1 MKSDKKLEKTCE
13 YLVVS
18 KKSINFT
25 RFSRKSLIL
34 CENTLNYTMKKTI
47 LLLGCTLLFA
57 SSVFSANL
65 NVYASGLKVTGI
77 TDDRKLSISYFLNAP
92 ADVVIFQLLD
102 AGNPGAAPIY
112 EVALDGK
119 AKGENTVTLD
129 LLDKIDTNLSG
140 NYTWAIKATS
150 NTANESSVLV
160 GGGANADPR
169 FQFYT
174 PAGLAVD
181 NNSNSPY
188 FGQIY
193 VSESRRNQPIR
204 VDNANKQ
211 SVEGIYIFKPD
222 LSGGGTA
229 YAGNVEWNEDAYQTS
244 KDIPDALYAPA
255 RITIDEE
262 GYVYICDN
270 SPSSYKKSGVWR
282 MNPADPS
289 ADFVDVLDSESNYGK
304 NGKTATNL
312 YRRINS
318 AVVVGT
324 GSNKKLIAID
334 NLGTGAE
341 GSTHLV
347 EFPLNEDGVSDKT
360 KTVLVDLHN
369 GGKGV
374 VNAFN
379 TLVKGIYDDYWIFQF
394 RNTANVAD
402 VTGIMHINNQHQI
415 AGNIGLEYCRRGA
428 GAISPDG
435 KWLAYNDNSG
445 IAIYEINNYEANTTP
460 SLSLGNPILRIH
472 KADTKID
479 GIAFDVAGNLY
490 FASAYYE
497 RFYAY
502 ALAKAENTHTTVA
515 PNNQKIVLKAISP
528 RIRMMAY
535 DLRLTV
541 SDDKYNFSFY
551 ANSKPLTGNI
561 FIYSDKELTNKVHTV
576 ALSNLNQ
583 GNNNVSV
590 DMDILPASVNGGD
603 FYWAVEL
610 TGEPNYLFGK
620 VHENNM
626 ILNRAHAAIDNSPE
640 SDFFGRV
647 YVENRVEKTLKTSLY
662 VFDYDYSTLVYQGLC
677 GMDKFV
683 MSARPAVDDK
693 GNIYWADWGDASH
706 GGVYITDPH
715 DLNKSTSFFQGNC
728 ASNGLW
734 TNNGVGVGSSSGGV
748 CFYGSGANAKLF
760 VLNEDVYD
768 NVGTSQDLH
777 EYGYCVYNIGQS
789 DGSVLQTWDKAP
801 SLGVQVKDNA
811 GQVFSII
818 GTSHGAFLCQN
829 RIEGQNI
836 ENNYSLQFYDN
847 AGVRQYVSDS
857 KSLIINGSFGGG
869 AAVSPDEKRLF
880 MVNGNGNILVFD
892 IEWNGD
898 APGLTHYR
906 TYETEYGA
914 ITTMHFDYAGN
925 LVVMAG
931 HQYGQHPTG
940 GAENDMRLVIY
951 TLPKD
956 DNTIIVPA
964 PSSQRIPALVL
975 DEKRDN
981 STSLDAAKDKQMST
995 VRVLRSL
1002 TAGMY
1007 NTLCLPFNAS
1017 ITEGPL
1023 AGAKAYTFSGSSNT
1037 EGGDILLHFSEANS
1051 IEAGVPY
1058 LIEPQVDIQGP
1069 IDFNNVTI
1077 SESEG
1082 GSAGSGITFNGIL
1095 SPKELTVGDKSILFL
1110 VSDNKL
1116 AWANTTA
1123 NMNGMRA
1130 YFSLPNGAYDQLR
1143 TSARIVTSEAG
1154 TTDIHQTTTQ
1164 ANTQKIMQ
1172 NGRLYIRKDGQIY
1185 TILGRKV
1192 K

>member
-1 MKSDKKLEKTCE
+1 MKKLF
-13 YLVVS
+13 YLLS
-18 KKSINFT
+18 
-25 RFSRKSLIL
+25 
-34 CENTLNYTMKKTI
+34 
-47 LLLGCTLLFA
+47 LLLATVL
-57 SSVFSANL
+57 ANAAEL
-65 NVYASGLKVTGI
+65 NVYASGLKITGM
-77 TDDRKLSISYFLNAP
+77 TDDRQLSISYFLNAP
-92 ADVVIFQLLD
+92 ADEVLFQLLD
-102 AGNPGAAPIY
+102 ASNPGAAPIY
-112 EVALDGK
+112 EVALDGR
-119 AKGENTVTLD
+119 AKGENTATLD

-140 NYTWAIKATS
+140 NFTWAIKATS
-150 NTANESSVLV
+150 NTANTNSVLV
-160 GGGANADPR
+160 GGGADADAR

-193 VSESRRNQPIR
+193 VSESRRDQPIR
-204 VDNANKQ
+204 VDKANKQ

-222 LSGGGTA
+222 LSGGETA
-229 YAGNVEWNEDAYQTS
+229 YAGNVAWNESAYQTS

-282 MNPADPS
+282 MNPANPS
-289 ADFVDVLDSESNYGK
+289 AAFVDVLDSESNYGE

-334 NLGTGAE
+334 NLGTGTE

-379 TLVKGIYDDYWIFQF
+379 TLVKGIYNDYWIFQF
-394 RNTANVAD
+394 RNATGVTS

-428 GAISPDG
+428 GAVSPDG
-435 KWLAYNDNSG
+435 KWLAYNDNNG

-460 SLSLGNPILRIH
+460 SLSLGTPVIRIH

-490 FASAYYE
+490 FASAEYE

-502 ALAKAENTHTTVA
+502 ALEKAENTHTTVA
-515 PNNQKIVLKAISP
+515 PENQKIVLKSISP

-535 DLRLTV
+535 NLRLKFV
-541 SDDKYNFSFY
+541 DEDYHFSFY
-551 ANSKPLTGNI
+551 ANSQPISGKLLFYQNRELTGEPAYEHTLTNLKQGDNEVI
-561 FIYSDKELTNKVHTV
+561 IPMSHEKLAELTHYTSDQDV
-576 ALSNLNQ
+576 
-583 GNNNVSV
+583 
-590 DMDILPASVNGGD
+590 
-603 FYWAVEL
+603 YWAVEL

-626 ILNRAHAAIDNSPE
+626 VLNRAHATIDNSPE

-647 YVENRVEKTLKTSLY
+647 YVENRVEKTKKSELF
-662 VFDYDYSTLVYQGLC
+662 VFEYDHSTLVYQGLC
-677 GMDKFV
+677 GMDTFV

-693 GNIYWADWGDASH
+693 GNVYWADWGDDSH

-715 DLNKSTSFFQGNC
+715 DLNKSTSFFQGNVA
-728 ASNGLW
+728 ASGLW

-748 CFYGSGANAKLF
+748 YFYGSGANAKLF

-768 NVGTSQDLH
+768 NAGTSQDLH

-801 SLGVQVKDNA
+801 SLGVDILDND

-818 GTSHGAFLCQN
+818 GTSHGAWLCQN
-829 RIEGQNI
+829 RIKNLNVKGS
-836 ENNYSLQFYDN
+836 YSLQFYDN
-847 AGVRQYVSDS
+847 NGVRQYCSDG
-857 KSLIINGSFGGG
+857 KDLIINGSFGGG
-869 AAVSPDEKRLF
+869 AAVSPDEKQLF
-880 MVNGNGNILVFD
+880 MVNGDGDILVFD

-898 APGLTHYR
+898 VPGLTHYR
-906 TYETEYGA
+906 TYETEFDV
-914 ITTMHFDYAGN
+914 ISTMHFDYAGN

-931 HQYGQHPTG
+931 YQYANNPDAGV
-940 GAENDMRLVIY
+940 ENDMRLVVY
-951 TLPKD
+951 TFPKE
-956 DNTIIVPA
+956 DNTILVPA
-964 PSSQRIPALVL
+964 PSSQRIYPALIL
-975 DEKRDN
+975 DDEDN
-981 STSLDAAKDKQMST
+981 NSAILAEAKEYIETNPEQLIN
-995 VRVLRSL
+995 VRITRSL
-1002 TAGMY
+1002 TGGMY
-1007 NTLCLPFNAS
+1007 NTLCLPFTLS
-1017 ITEGPL
+1017 SLEGTCL
-1023 AGAKAYTFSGSSNT
+1023 EGAKAYEYDHSEEF
-1037 EGGDILLHFSEANS
+1037 GGDIMLHFNLTPTLD
-1051 IEAGVPY
+1051 AGVPY
-1058 LIEPQVDIQGP
+1058 LVEPQEDIASP
-1069 IDFNNVTI
+1069 MDFMDVQVTVA
-1077 SESEG
+1077 EG
-1082 GSAGSGITFNGIL
+1082 ASVSSNDIAFTGIL
-1095 SPKELTVGDKSILFL
+1095 SPLTLTANDKSILFL
-1110 VSDNKL
+1110 VSDNRL

-1123 NMNGMRA
+1123 DMYGMRG
-1130 YFSLPNGAYDQLR
+1130 YFAVPDGKYNKL
-1143 TSARIVTSEAG
+1143 SARAYINTEESE
-1154 TTDIHQTTTQ
+1154 TTDLPSVPAITDQP
-1164 ANTQKIMQ
+1164 TQKILH
-1172 NGRLYIRKDGQIY
+1172 NGVLYILRDGAIY
-1185 TILGRKV
+1185 TIMGTKMQ
-1192 K
+1192 